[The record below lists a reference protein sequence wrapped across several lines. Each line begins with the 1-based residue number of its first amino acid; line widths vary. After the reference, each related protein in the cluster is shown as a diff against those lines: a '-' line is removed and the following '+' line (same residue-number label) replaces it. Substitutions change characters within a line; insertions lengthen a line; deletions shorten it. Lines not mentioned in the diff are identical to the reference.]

1 MAPAPENP
9 GPLPKYVQLAE
20 LLIRDIDTGRLMDGE
35 RLPPERQ
42 MATDLHTSVGTLR
55 KALRVMEHKGLLR
68 RVQGSGNY
76 IQRKGGPGGTYAMF
90 RLELLSGGGLPSAK
104 VIDLA
109 PLEKPDD
116 LPVFGTASRA
126 TRIRRERFLN
136 DTAIAVEEIWLDA
149 GMGELSRA
157 MLSDSLY
164 QTYLQR
170 LGFWVTRAEDRVS
183 IGTLPDWTPVHFGTP
198 GTPCGYIER
207 YSWADRPQAIEFS
220 RTWFDPTRASYV
232 QRLR

>member
-1 MAPAPENP
+1 MPPAPENP
-9 GPLPKYVQLAE
+9 GPLPRYVQLAE

-35 RLPPERQ
+35 RLPPERR
-42 MATDLHTSVGTLR
+42 MAADLRTSVGTLR
-55 KALRVMEHKGLLR
+55 KALRVMEEKGLLR

-76 IQRKGGPGGTYAMF
+76 IQRKSGPGGTYAMF
-90 RLELLSGGGLPSAK
+90 RLELLSGGGLPRA
-104 VIDLA
+104 VVMDVTT
-109 PLEKPDD
+109 LEKPSD
-116 LPVFGTASRA
+116 LPDFGTSARA

-149 GMGELSRA
+149 GMGELSRD

-164 QTYLQR
+164 QTYLRR
-170 LGFWVTRAEDRVS
+170 LGFWVTRAEDRVT
-183 IGTLPDWTPVHFGTP
+183 IGTLPDWTPERFGRK
-198 GTPCGYIER
+198 GAPCGYIER
-207 YSWADRPQAIEFS
+207 YSWADRPGAIEFS